1 MRTIGMVETVEAPTP
16 KIDIENTTK
25 QDMIQ
30 RAEAEGIELTPA
42 EKRMSKERLAEVIAS
57 KAK

>member
-1 MRTIGMVETVEAPTP
+1 MRTIGMVEAVEAPTP

-42 EKRMSKERLAEVIAS
+42 EKRLNKERLAEVING
-57 KAK
+57 KR